1 MSQPL
6 LEEILARLQGL
17 SLARLQGLS
26 NEQLAQLDRLV
37 KRGLGSPL
45 WMPTTGPQ

>member
-6 LEEILARLQGL
+6 LDEILAKLQAL
-17 SLARLQGLS
+17 PPEKLAEL
-26 NEQLAQLDRLV
+26 EALV

-45 WMPTTGPQ
+45 WMPTPGPQRDAYACR